1 MDRNNTT
8 EEKMTSVLPVPP
20 AFRDKDWAAKIAMAR
35 WIQEQVAKQ
44 RDENPVDVVEYRA
57 IRMAR

>member
-1 MDRNNTT
+1 MDRNNRT
-8 EEKMTSVLPVPP
+8 EETMTSVLPVPQ
-20 AFRDKDWAAKIAMAR
+20 AFLDKDWAAKIATAR
-35 WIQEQVAKQ
+35 WIREQVAKQ